1 MPTFDITFIP
11 VTIPPAKAG
20 EYLAQVQ
27 AGQDVDF
34 STVIAVQYRDGAW
47 WCPTVLVEN
56 PAGGWM
62 FRAYDVSDLVQ
73 GWAEFPFGLTPLA
86 NLSDIGYAETVEV
99 IHPKGN

>member
-1 MPTFDITFIP
+1 MPTFDLTFTPIA
-11 VTIPPAKAG
+11 TPPTKEG
-20 EYLAQVQ
+20 EYLAQVL
-27 AGQDVDF
+27 AGDGVDF
-34 STVIAVQYRDGAW
+34 ATVVAVQYKRGVW

-86 NLSDIGYAETVEV
+86 NLSDVGYAETVEV
-99 IHPKGN
+99 NQLTN

>member
-20 EYLAQVQ
+20 EYLAQVS
-27 AGQDVDF
+27 AGQDVGF

-47 WCPTVLVEN
+47 WCPTVLAEN

-73 GWAEFPFGLTPLA
+73 GWAEFPFGLSPLA
-86 NLSDIGYAETVEV
+86 NLSDVGYSGTIETKTEMSA
-99 IHPKGN
+99 

>member
-1 MPTFDITFIP
+1 MPTIDLTFTS
-11 VTIPPAKAG
+11 VAKPPKHEG
-20 EYLAQVQ
+20 EYLAQVL
-27 AGQDVDF
+27 AGPDTAF